1 MSRSK
6 AYFFLK
12 FLGSEEKKV
21 ETRKEDVKE
30 ITKSLPKEDQPKKE
44 NKPAEVNFCFIFV
57 WYHNFK
63 TVAPTA
69 GGFGDF
75 MAKTKKETSGNW
87 TCPICMMSNAA
98 TLAKCPACEAPN
110 PNMAPPKVNFLDKFR
125 S

>member
-1 MSRSK
+1 MK
-6 AYFFLK
+6 GLLFFK

-57 WYHNFK
+57 WYRNFK
-63 TVAPTA
+63 TVEPTA

-75 MAKTKKETSGNW
+75 MAKTKKATSG
-87 TCPICMMSNAA
+87 
-98 TLAKCPACEAPN
+98 N
-110 PNMAPPKVNFLDKFR
+110 PNMAPPKVNFIDKFR